1 MPPKIEMT
9 LEQIIFINVSNSYA
23 QNKGLNK
30 QDTLPLLFY
39 EKYRKK
45 ISYSTL
51 LKYINNNPIDI
62 KYQNEIIT
70 SSKNK

>member
-9 LEQIIFINVSNSYA
+9 FEQIIFINVSNSYA

-45 ISYSTL
+45 ISYT
-51 LKYINNNPIDI
+51 
-62 KYQNEIIT
+62 T
-70 SSKNK
+70 